1 MQLNNW
7 NDLRYLVAV
16 KRAGTLAAAA
26 RLLGVGDTTVSRRLK
41 VLQSALGAQLYH
53 RQADGSLEL
62 SETGVAVAQ
71 YAETMEHQVDLIG
84 EILGDRRERIIG
96 SVRLTSVPMV
106 VNRLLVPAVG
116 SLLERHPELQIEL
129 IPDSRD
135 LNLTRREADIAI
147 RLARPTVEGTLVRAR
162 RIGLLPYAVYASREH
177 ELSVTPRL
185 PWVTY
190 DDSMA
195 HLPQARW
202 IARVSKRRAETVSG
216 LRVHDAE
223 SAIEAILAFPSKTLL
238 PRAIGEREERLQQL
252 EIDDDVLSLVREIW
266 LLVHSDQ
273 VELNRIKGVVAWL
286 GEIPEFKVD

>member
-26 RLLGVGDTTVSRRLK
+26 RLLGVDDTTVSRRLK
-41 VLQSALGAQLYH
+41 VLQSALGVQLYH
-53 RQADGSLEL
+53 RQGDGSLEL

-129 IPDSRD
+129 IPDRRD

-147 RLARPTVEGTLVRAR
+147 RLARPTV
-162 RIGLLPYAVYASREH
+162 GLPCGS
-177 ELSVTPRL
+177 T
-185 PWVTY
+185 
-190 DDSMA
+190 
-195 HLPQARW
+195 
-202 IARVSKRRAETVSG
+202 
-216 LRVHDAE
+216 
-223 SAIEAILAFPSKTLL
+223 
-238 PRAIGEREERLQQL
+238 
-252 EIDDDVLSLVREIW
+252 
-266 LLVHSDQ
+266 HS
-273 VELNRIKGVVAWL
+273 I
-286 GEIPEFKVD
+286 